1 MNNTQ
6 IQNIFCNESLHF
18 KNAQKILINAVFIIE
33 NRNKYLV
40 KTRAT
45 MIVIF
50 DKLTINTNILYSW
63 LVPTTA

>member
-18 KNAQKILINAVFIIE
+18 KNVQKILINVVFTID
-33 NRNKYLV
+33 NRNKNVV

-50 DKLTINTNILYSW
+50 EKIFINKKMYSW
-63 LVPTTA
+63 LVRRLK